1 MKSRMKVY
9 YDQVY
14 EALVQLIKEDAEVFF
29 KASEQLVLNLLLKSR
44 RKFIIELSFLYDR
57 VKVESERILNGL
69 PESLHHIWSKAFAS
83 CHLHLIQPNFSQRLF
98 FRNKML
104 IVEALVQKRG

>member
-29 KASEQLVLNLLLKSR
+29 KASEQLVLNLFLKSR
-44 RKFIIELSFLYDR
+44 RKFIIELGFLYDR

-69 PESLHHIWSKAFAS
+69 PE
-83 CHLHLIQPNFSQRLF
+83 
-98 FRNKML
+98 
-104 IVEALVQKRG
+104 